1 MRLTKLRHNSHT
13 VVEARR
19 FGADAVHNEWQKW
32 TNDFA
37 ERWVASR
44 HRAAFHC
51 LSSHLLMCRSSASLR
66 PCIPSVSGILRCCRT
81 TQCTSS
87 GELAIPAPC
96 GLDFDGVKPS
106 KSHHGVLVV
115 IVHKTNVRELWLV
128 MSVLGV
134 LYIRLI

>member
-66 PCIPSVSGILRCCRT
+66 PLHSFCLRYL
-81 TQCTSS
+81 
-87 GELAIPAPC
+87 E
-96 GLDFDGVKPS
+96 
-106 KSHHGVLVV
+106 VLPYDAMY
-115 IVHKTNVRELWLV
+115 EQW
-128 MSVLGV
+128 
-134 LYIRLI
+134 